1 MYAVIRTD
9 GRQHR
14 ITKGEV
20 VRLDRRQAEVG
31 SPIQLGEVLLVNH
44 GGQTTVGSPLVADAL
59 VEGKVVRHLRGPKIR
74 IYKYKRRKG
83 FSRTQGYRHDFT
95 EVLIQKISLKGEEL
109 QAEQQAAAQE

>member
-20 VRLDRRQAEVG
+20 IRLDRRKVDVG
-31 SPIQLGEVLLVNH
+31 AAIQLGEVLLLSSAGKTH
-44 GGQTTVGSPLVADAL
+44 VGAPMVADAM
-59 VEGKVVRHLRGPKIR
+59 VEGKVVRHSRGEKIR

-83 FSRTQGYRHDFT
+83 FSRTQGYRHDYT
-95 EVLIQKISLKGEEL
+95 EVLIQKIMLNGEEL
-109 QAEQQAAAQE
+109 KPE